1 MEESLF
7 QQRLRPV
14 LRAIVDHNDFPA
26 LDRRVANCFDD
37 LFNRILFI
45 VTGNYD
51 GDLHLFNPR
60 GIRRDYATSL
70 EKKSGYSQL
79 KIQHSSSECL
89 RKLSKPVVRAST
101 I

>member
-1 MEESLF
+1 
-7 QQRLRPV
+7 
-14 LRAIVDHNDFPA
+14 
-26 LDRRVANCFDD
+26 
-37 LFNRILFI
+37 
-45 VTGNYD
+45 
-51 GDLHLFNPR
+51 
-60 GIRRDYATSL
+60 L